1 MMHIARNLVAREG
14 PQVSMCSYVVLC
26 LLRVSLCVPMFSYVF
41 LRVSLCVPMCVCVST
56 CSMCVFM
63 CSHVFPCVPMGSY
76 VFYVCLCV
84 FLCVPLV
91 YLFPCALVCLRVP
104 TFFLTFFL
112 KKNKACAL
120 VCLRVSVSSS
130 LVYWTCDSGVGH
142 GRGVVPPSPTNVFS
156 IGTL

>member
-26 LLRVSLCVPMFSYVF
+26 L

-91 YLFPCALVCLRVP
+91 YLFPCAFGLP
-104 TFFLTFFL
+104 
-112 KKNKACAL
+112 ACA
-120 VCLRVSVSSS
+120 
-130 LVYWTCDSGVGH
+130 
-142 GRGVVPPSPTNVFS
+142 NFFFNFFF
-156 IGTL
+156 